1 MESCPASGELTKAH
15 GPLFQSIPQA
25 HVIHDLIITAKRPN
39 EHDEAI
45 GKVLDV
51 ISKSGMTLNIDKCIL
66 STDKIPFWGIIVT
79 KDGLKPDPKKVEAL
93 KYADRPKPKD
103 ELRSFMCMIQQGIQP
118 KTSSQNSSFMCMI
131 QSNREFIPKLAH
143 KTVHLQSRLKKHK
156 PFTWDDNCDRE
167 FEALKDSFTDAAL
180 LHHYNPDAKT
190 YIWVD
195 AHQTGLSAILM
206 QGRSVDEAEPVAFAS
221 RATPRLM

>member
-1 MESCPASGELTKAH
+1 MRHKTLTMGSCPASGELTKVL

-25 HVIHDLIITAKRPN
+25 HVIHDDLIIAAKSQN
-39 EHDEAI
+39 EHDEAL
-45 GKVLDV
+45 GKVIDV
-51 ISKSGMTLNIDKCIL
+51 ISKSGMTLNIDKCI
-66 STDKIPFWGIIVT
+66 PM
-79 KDGLKPDPKKVEAL
+79 KVEAL
-93 KYADRPKPKD
+93 KYADLPKTKD
-103 ELRSFMCMIQQGIQP
+103 ELR
-118 KTSSQNSSFMCMI
+118 SFMCMI

-143 KTVHLQSRLKKHK
+143 KTVHLRSRQKKHK

-190 YIWVD
+190 HIWVD

-206 QGRSVDEAEPVAFAS
+206 QGRSVD
-221 RATPRLM
+221 